1 MLTFELVRIDE
12 INQEIG
18 KNDIQEYK
26 NSRMTTSPFLKF
38 NNDEKGDNDNKL
50 LLDKIKEE
58 NNDYADTDYH
68 LSQPLT
74 VQDDN
79 KNISTEDNTKKI
91 RMKIKILTKRI
102 RMILKIKNIL
112 K

>member
-18 KNDIQEYK
+18 KNDFQEYTK
-26 NSRMTTSPFLKF
+26 SRMTTSPFLKF
-38 NNDEKGDNDNKL
+38 NKDDKGDNDNKL

-58 NNDYADTDYH
+58 NNDYEDTDYH

-74 VQDDN
+74 VKDDN
-79 KNISTEDNTKKI
+79 KNNISNEDNKK
-91 RMKIKILTKRI
+91 
-102 RMILKIKNIL
+102 KN
-112 K
+112 KKKNYSNNKWGR